1 MTQLQPSRN
10 TTVNLSEFDGIISE
24 KQSSI
29 ISVTKVV
36 VAISVLLA
44 IFMVLSK

>member
-1 MTQLQPSRN
+1 MTHLKPNSN
-10 TTVNLSEFDGIISE
+10 GAVDLSKFDGVISE

-29 ISVTKVV
+29 INVTKVV

-44 IFMVLSK
+44 ILMVLSK